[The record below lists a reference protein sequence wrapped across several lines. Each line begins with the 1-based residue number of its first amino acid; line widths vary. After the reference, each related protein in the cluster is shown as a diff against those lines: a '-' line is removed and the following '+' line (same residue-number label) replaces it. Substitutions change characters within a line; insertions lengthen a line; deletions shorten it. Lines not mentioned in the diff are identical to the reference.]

1 MILLQNLLQSIKN
14 SGTKHT
20 RVLIF
25 LSYWRK
31 LQYDRISYQNKYC
44 GDFMKIQTTN
54 WHRYMA
60 LPAFILFALFF
71 LLPLVQGVGLSLTE
85 WDGFSTPQFI
95 GLKNFSSFF
104 SDERALRDVQN
115 TVLFALGSA
124 PLLNIVG
131 LSLALLLNRRF
142 LGRNTTRGLLY
153 LPAVISP
160 MIMGSI
166 WYLLLQPKRGLLAIL
181 SSRIGFEL
189 TGNWMTDG
197 NSALM
202 VIILVNLWQ
211 YAGMT
216 MIIYLAGLQSIPTEH
231 YEASNVEGAT
241 GFQTFR
247 YIVLPQLLPSV
258 KINVV
263 TNIIGSLSVFDVI
276 LALTDGGPGYDTESL
291 SIYIMRMCYGN
302 KTGFSTAVAIVLFS
316 IILIPV
322 LVSLKVLNRMEEL

>member
-1 MILLQNLLQSIKN
+1 MILLQNSLQSIKN
-14 SGTKHT
+14 FGTKHT
-20 RVLIF
+20 RIALF
-25 LSYWRK
+25 LSYWRT
-31 LQYDRISYQNKYC
+31 LQYDRISYQYYYRGESMN
-44 GDFMKIQTTN
+44 IQTTN

-71 LLPLVQGVGLSLTE
+71 LFPLIQGVGLSLTE
-85 WDGFSTPQFI
+85 WDGFSTPKFI
-95 GLKNFSSFF
+95 GFKNFTTFF
-104 SDERALRDVQN
+104 SDDRALRDVQN

-131 LSLALLLNRRF
+131 LLLALLLNRNF
-142 LGRNTTRGLLY
+142 IGRNTTRGFLY

-166 WYLLLQPKRGLLAIL
+166 WYLLLQPKRGLIAIL
-181 SSRIGFEL
+181 FSQIRFDL

-202 VIILVNLWQ
+202 VIILVNVWQ

-258 KINVV
+258 KINVI

-302 KTGFSTAVAIVLFS
+302 KTGYSTAVAIVLFF
-316 IILIPV
+316 IILVPV
-322 LVSLKVLNRMEEL
+322 LVSLKFLNRMEDV